1 IYFAA
6 QVTGGSV
13 TVELGVSATLPCKLA
28 GTLAKDETL
37 EQISW
42 QRLTKEKT
50 KLDNFFTITAT
61 AIRFINGLE
70 PDTRFEYAGRFSDHD
85 GTLRLHNVSLK
96 DEGTYTCILTFFPTG
111 NKQTNIP
118 LRVLGMVTLSV
129 MYVER
134 LVFLPSCLH
143 INLFLTFLVP
153 PSTSVMDERPALGD
167 QDVLLATCTAAGSKP
182 QANVWWDSKALQS
195 SMTQKSTLISHLN
208 GTSTTV
214 AFLYGRPTKHIY
226 GSLAHCVVSHEALTE
241 NTTLPFTIQVYFAP
255 EEVKITQKFP
265 NVIECES
272 TANPN
277 PTFTWSR
284 TFIFKVS
291 FCNTTDISIDKLLF
305 CSFIQKPWTLASS
318 YVIQHPAL
326 HHQLSSLSGGSQAG
340 WILFG
345 LLLALTISAAAFL
358 FFRNHTKSPSFRRRE
373 ASRDTPLEQNE
384 PIRQSGESS

>member
-1 IYFAA
+1 CLRNPCLFVYVS

-134 LVFLPSCLH
+134 LVQIL
-143 INLFLTFLVP
+143 NVNA
-153 PSTSVMDERPALGD
+153 VKNWRM
-167 QDVLLATCTAAGSKP
+167 LL
-182 QANVWWDSKALQS
+182 WDL
-195 SMTQKSTLISHLN
+195 L
-208 GTSTTV
+208 
-214 AFLYGRPTKHIY
+214 
-226 GSLAHCVVSHEALTE
+226 
-241 NTTLPFTIQVYFAP
+241 
-255 EEVKITQKFP
+255 
-265 NVIECES
+265 
-272 TANPN
+272 
-277 PTFTWSR
+277 
-284 TFIFKVS
+284 
-291 FCNTTDISIDKLLF
+291 DI
-305 CSFIQKPWTLASS
+305 P
-318 YVIQHPAL
+318 Y
-326 HHQLSSLSGGSQAG
+326 
-340 WILFG
+340 IL
-345 LLLALTISAAAFL
+345 
-358 FFRNHTKSPSFRRRE
+358 
-373 ASRDTPLEQNE
+373 
-384 PIRQSGESS
+384 

>member
-1 IYFAA
+1 MLHLLNLLMLAMASSRHVLA

-61 AIRFINGLE
+61 AFRFING
-70 PDTRFEYAGRFSDHD
+70 PDKRFEYAGRFSDHD
-85 GTLRLHNVSLK
+85 GTLRLHDVSLK

-118 LRVLGMVTLSV
+118 LRVL
-129 MYVER
+129 
-134 LVFLPSCLH
+134 
-143 INLFLTFLVP
+143 VP
-153 PSTSVMDERPALGD
+153 PSTSVMDERPVLGD

-195 SMTQKSTLISHLN
+195 SMTQNNTLISHLN

-277 PTFTWSR
+277 PTFTWSSALVSPLCPKSKGAPKGG
-284 TFIFKVS
+284 IFAI
-291 FCNTTDISIDKLLF
+291 C
-305 CSFIQKPWTLASS
+305 W
-318 YVIQHPAL
+318 
-326 HHQLSSLSGGSQAG
+326 
-340 WILFG
+340 
-345 LLLALTISAAAFL
+345 
-358 FFRNHTKSPSFRRRE
+358 
-373 ASRDTPLEQNE
+373 
-384 PIRQSGESS
+384 

>member
-1 IYFAA
+1 MLHLLNLLMLAMASSRHAVSYSA

-61 AIRFINGLE
+61 AIRFINGK
-70 PDTRFEYAGRFSDHD
+70 DTRFEYAGRFSDHD

-118 LRVLGMVTLSV
+118 LRVL
-129 MYVER
+129 
-134 LVFLPSCLH
+134 
-143 INLFLTFLVP
+143 VP
-153 PSTSVMDERPALGD
+153 PSTSVMDERPVLGD

-195 SMTQKSTLISHLN
+195 SMTQKSTLVSHLN
-208 GTSTTV
+208 GTSTSV

-277 PTFTWSR
+277 PTFSWSR
-284 TFIFKVS
+284 HESSLPSTVNKHNATLELTGWDPDLNGLYQCEASNDYGAQKTF
-291 FCNTTDISIDKLLF
+291 L
-305 CSFIQKPWTLASS
+305 
-318 YVIQHPAL
+318 YVH
-326 HHQLSSLSGGSQAG
+326 LSSVSGGSQAG

-345 LLLALTISAAAFL
+345 LLLALTISAAAFV